1 MLSPVE
7 ITKIEAEIDEL
18 EKALAD
24 CSDSNVRRVIRI
36 GSRNRRSNCLRRPE
50 LKTADCFMTD

>member
-18 EKALAD
+18 EKARAD
-24 CSDSNVRRVIRI
+24 CSDSNVRRVIQDWI
-36 GSRNRRSNCLRRPE
+36 AKSKEQLS
-50 LKTADCFMTD
+50 KAA